1 MQFETCLIGGALR
14 LGDDARI
21 VIHRRQGER
30 IVLGASAPVG
40 SGLIFERTPVC
51 SISGAAGI
59 WSDLFSLQ
67 AIPSIHAGPV
77 RGARVASSHSLPI
90 ARIRC
95 TSGLSRAAGCG
106 ACFRATGEYRNRF
119 AGTRRARIAP
129 VPGRW
134 RVPAPSLERLNAC
147 H

>member
-1 MQFETCLIGGALR
+1 MQFETCQIGGALR

-51 SISGAAGI
+51 SISGAVGI

-67 AIPSIHAGPV
+67 AIRRFTLGRFEVRVWLRPTRCRLRGFAAPRDCRGPPVAARAFARLASIQTASRGP
-77 RGARVASSHSLPI
+77 
-90 ARIRC
+90 
-95 TSGLSRAAGCG
+95 AA
-106 ACFRATGEYRNRF
+106 AATP
-119 AGTRRARIAP
+119 P

>member
-1 MQFETCLIGGALR
+1 MQFETCLIGGSPPTRGRCPDRDPSSPGGAHRSGRLCAGRLR
-14 LGDDARI
+14 PDLRA
-21 VIHRRQGER
+21 HACLLHLRRGRYLER
-30 IVLGASAPVG
+30 PLF
-40 SGLIFERTPVC
+40 L
-51 SISGAAGI
+51 AGH
-59 WSDLFSLQ
+59 
-67 AIPSIHAGPV
+67 PSIHAGPV

-95 TSGLSRAAGCG
+95 TSGLSRAPGRG